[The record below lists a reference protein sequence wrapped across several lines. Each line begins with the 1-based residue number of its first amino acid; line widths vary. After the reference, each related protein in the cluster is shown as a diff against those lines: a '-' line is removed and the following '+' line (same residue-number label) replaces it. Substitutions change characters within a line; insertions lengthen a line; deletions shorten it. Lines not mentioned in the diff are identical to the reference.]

1 MLRQERDR
9 ICERVLGTMAD
20 QRKRGRF
27 LGGTPSFG
35 CVTVKNILSDARAKA
50 ARVIE
55 NVITDYVSD
64 NKRKGS
70 DCL

>member
-1 MLRQERDR
+1 MSKLFYTIAVAYAEAERDR

-50 ARVIE
+50 AWVIE
-55 NVITDYVSD
+55 TIIID
-64 NKRKGS
+64 
-70 DCL
+70 